1 MLPRGRL
8 LADIRQQKDLCLENA
23 SQEAPE
29 IPGLLFKN

>member
-1 MLPRGRL
+1 VID
-8 LADIRQQKDLCLENA
+8 LADTSQKMALCLENA